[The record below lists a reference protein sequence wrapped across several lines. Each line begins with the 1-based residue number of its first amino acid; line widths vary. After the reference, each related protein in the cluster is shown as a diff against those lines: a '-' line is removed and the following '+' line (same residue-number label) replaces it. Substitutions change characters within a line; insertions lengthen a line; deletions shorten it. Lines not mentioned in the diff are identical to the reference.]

1 MNFNKFNRLGRFIWF
16 GAVLGLMAAGSASA
30 KSAQEIDIE
39 VNATLEAFASQVK
52 GGKEFLEKSKGVLV
66 FPKVGKAGLV
76 IGGAYGEGA
85 MRIGGQT
92 VDYYSTAAAS
102 IGLQIGVQT
111 RSEIV
116 VFLEQGVLDKFRASK
131 GWEAGV
137 DGSIAVVQ
145 WGAGEDLGTVEIK
158 DPIVA
163 FIFGNKGL
171 MANLSL
177 EGSKYTKLN
186 RTATGESAS
195 EAKADTEA
203 ETK

>member
-116 VFLEQGVLDKFRASK
+116 VFLEQGVLEKFRASK

>member
-1 MNFNKFNRLGRFIWF
+1 MKPHVFNHLGRFIWIS
-16 GAVLGLMAAGSASA
+16 AILGVMAAGSASA

-52 GGKEFLEKSKGVLV
+52 GGSEFLQKAKGVLV

-76 IGGAYGEGA
+76 VGGAYGEGA
-85 MRIGGQT
+85 MRIGGRT

-116 VFLEQGVLDKFRASK
+116 VFLAQDVLDKFRASK

-186 RTATGESAS
+186 RTAAEKSPDETES
-195 EAKADTEA
+195 K
-203 ETK
+203 

>member
-186 RTATGESAS
+186 RTATGGSAS

>member
-1 MNFNKFNRLGRFIWF
+1 ML
-16 GAVLGLMAAGSASA
+16 AAGNASA

-116 VFLEQGVLDKFRASK
+116 VFLEQGALDKFRASK

-177 EGSKYTKLN
+177 EGSKYAFIFGNKGLMANLSLEGSKYTKLN
-186 RTATGESAS
+186 RSAAKETAS
-195 EAKADTEA
+195 ETETETET